1 MKLALTIWNG
11 RIAPVFDV
19 AAQVRLF
26 EVDEGDIRPLEN
38 QSLESMSLA
47 ERLSALNG
55 WDVQV
60 VICGA
65 MSAPA
70 QTLARQYGMEVHA
83 FVTGTEQEVLQ
94 AWREGQLDTVQFA
107 MPGCCRRR
115 GMGYG
120 RQCRQ
125 RQGQRRG
132 PFRNDY

>member
-11 RIAPVFDV
+11 RVAPVFDV

-38 QSLESMSLA
+38 QSLDSMSLA
-47 ERLSALNG
+47 ERMSALHG

-70 QTLARQYGMEVHA
+70 QVLARQYDIQVHA

-94 AWREGQLDTVQFA
+94 AWRDQQLDSVQFA
-107 MPGCCRRR
+107 MPGCCGQR
-115 GMGYG
+115 GMGRG

-125 RQGQRRG
+125 RRGHRRG
-132 PFRNDY
+132 HCGND